1 MDEKYSGR
9 YDDIIDMPH
18 HVSRKHKATPRQRPG
33 GAVQSFLSPYRTF
46 GSHRRD
52 PPGRHSAGWIWTR
65 TPREELDR
73 KLQTIMN
80 RPGDIA
86 EVKITYFRPDSRK
99 SGGEYVTVSGKVSR
113 LDTRRRRIIM
123 ADGREIPVDDIMDM
137 TL

>member
-1 MDEKYSGR
+1 
-9 YDDIIDMPH
+9 
-18 HVSRKHKATPRQRPG
+18 
-33 GAVQSFLSPYRTF
+33 
-46 GSHRRD
+46 
-52 PPGRHSAGWIWTR
+52 
-65 TPREELDR
+65 
-73 KLQTIMN
+73 MN